1 MVGAFCRD
9 VACRVS
15 TTRPPRSA
23 EFEKMMNSVLG
34 QGFALF
40 GLSRQVLPALRL
52 GPVTTSI
59 NEKRYVI

>member
-40 GLSRQVLPALRL
+40 GLSRQVLPARMSEP
-52 GPVTTSI
+52 GYFDCAQY
-59 NEKRYVI
+59 KFY